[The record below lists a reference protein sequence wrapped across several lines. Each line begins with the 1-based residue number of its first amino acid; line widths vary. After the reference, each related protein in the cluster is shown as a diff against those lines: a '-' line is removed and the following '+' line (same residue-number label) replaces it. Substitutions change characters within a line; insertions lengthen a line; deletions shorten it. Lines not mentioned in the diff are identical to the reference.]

1 MSELEISLEF
11 ISRIVEDKDT
21 LLSWAEV
28 FKNTIKEYSSGQF
41 SYRFVC
47 RKNSEDLV
55 ILAVP
60 SWEYLIDFEHL
71 SSRKGAL
78 VTDYKKIQFIHSEN
92 RCFYCE
98 KSLND
103 SLSRID
109 DSLKQKGKSVI
120 SQWMLE
126 RKSCPDS
133 PPFFRK
139 MEDSLMIEF

>member
-1 MSELEISLEF
+1 MSELDISLEF

-21 LLSWAEV
+21 FLSWAEI

-47 RKNSEDLV
+47 RKNSEYLV

-60 SWEYLIDFEHL
+60 SWEHLIDFNHL
-71 SSRKGAL
+71 SSRKGAFI
-78 VTDYKKIQFIHSEN
+78 TDYKKIQFIHSEN

-98 KSLND
+98 KSLID

-109 DSLKQKGKSVI
+109 DSLKQKGKNMIVE
-120 SQWMLE
+120 WMAE

-139 MEDSLMIEF
+139 TEDSLMIEF